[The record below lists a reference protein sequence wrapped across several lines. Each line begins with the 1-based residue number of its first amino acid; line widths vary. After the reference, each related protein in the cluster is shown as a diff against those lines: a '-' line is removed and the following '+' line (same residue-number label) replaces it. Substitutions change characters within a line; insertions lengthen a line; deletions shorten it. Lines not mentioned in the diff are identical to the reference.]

1 MRKIRASEH
10 DYPRSSRQQHGEV
23 KTADDGYFLPRH
35 ARLADL
41 VVVEMKTKTP
51 NLFVAAQGCRTSVT

>member
-1 MRKIRASEH
+1 MTVTSFH
-10 DYPRSSRQQHGEV
+10 VTPD
-23 KTADDGYFLPRH
+23 L
-35 ARLADL
+35 LADL